1 MRSARI
7 HITLFLA
14 LLLLCACTKVHSQN
28 ELRSLVSLRF
38 NDSIVLLSMLQDDN
52 DYDDEDADNCIRPTM
67 LDANPELHFMPAKQF
82 RGSLYPYLTPN
93 TTPHDLE
100 GYTNLLNKPEIRK
113 RIDFLGV
120 GYLVIVTKGGTD
132 THGDGAILCGGGYP
146 GAAGCL
152 GLAWWDRKSELVVA
166 VLDLK
171 TKFHAGS
178 VQASAT
184 GTGVMPALILPIP
197 IYIPAT
203 KSAVCGEVGTRL
215 GKLLSGQD

>member
-7 HITLFLA
+7 LTALFLA
-14 LLLLCACTKVHSQN
+14 LLLLCACTKVHSQH
-28 ELRSLVSLRF
+28 ELRSLGSLRSSD
-38 NDSIVLLSMLQDDN
+38 NIVLLSMLEDDN
-52 DYDDEDADNCIRPTM
+52 DYDDEDADICIRPTM

-93 TTPHDLE
+93 TTPHDFE
-100 GYTNLLNKPEIRK
+100 GYTNLLNKPEIQK
-113 RIDFLGV
+113 RIDSLGV
-120 GYLVIVTKGGTD
+120 RYLVIVTKGGTD
-132 THGDGAILCGGGYP
+132 THGDGAILCGGGY
-146 GAAGCL
+146 GGGGCL

-171 TKFHAGS
+171 NKFHAGS
-178 VQASAT
+178 VQASAA

-197 IYIPAT
+197 VYIPAT
-203 KSAVCGEVGTRL
+203 ESAVCGEVGTRL